1 MAWATCGDRGEPDGS
16 GNRQGA
22 RGAVRGLPRSGDVVS
37 GEDDDVCLSLGAYL
51 VGSLVKSERAA
62 FDRHLPDCAEC
73 RREIARLTPLLGL
86 LRCVDPAEWC
96 NQVPRRDA
104 TGHRGS
110 STRPVPGRRPG
121 DVGGCGERRRLWWW
135 RWSRR

>member
-1 MAWATCGDRGEPDGS
+1 
-16 GNRQGA
+16 
-22 RGAVRGLPRSGDVVS
+22 VVS

-73 RREIARLTPLLGL
+73 RREIAELTPLLGL

-96 NQVPRRDA
+96 NQVSRRDA
-104 TGHRGS
+104 TGRRGS